1 LGGRSFLLQFRGICE
16 HFIDL
21 MCKIYAWKRIVCSTQ
36 IANFALYQHIKEMS
50 RFEQLKSLVMGL
62 EGDFDKF
69 YNKGNKAAGTRIRKG
84 MQDLKVL
91 AQDIRKEVQDSK
103 NAD

>member
-1 LGGRSFLLQFRGICE
+1 VQV
-16 HFIDL
+16 
-21 MCKIYAWKRIVCSTQ
+21 VCSTQ
-36 IANFALYQHIKEMS
+36 LPNFASHQHIKEMS

-103 NAD
+103 NAG